1 MLLQSRKA
9 EDDLEEKQREL
20 AKRCS
25 EQETELEELRRRV
38 TQLERERDQMGGV
51 CVHVCMRVCDECLYH
66 LSSGP
71 GSS

>member
-51 CVHVCMRVCDECLYH
+51 CMRVCVYACV
-66 LSSGP
+66 
-71 GSS
+71 